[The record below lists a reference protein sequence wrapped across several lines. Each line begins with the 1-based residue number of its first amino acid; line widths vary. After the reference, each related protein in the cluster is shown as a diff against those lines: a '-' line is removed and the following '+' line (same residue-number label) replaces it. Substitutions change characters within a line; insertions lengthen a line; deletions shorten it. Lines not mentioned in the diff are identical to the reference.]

1 MSSSKLMRIINSIG
15 KACFIEH
22 FELIMNSNLSKNVI
36 IEQLMNLG
44 KYSENGAKTRINCA
58 KRILKNNLIREIL
71 EIIIESKKV
80 TEATRNKARKLKIIY
95 M

>member
-22 FELIMNSNLSKNVI
+22 FELIMNSISKNVI